1 MKMSQIR
8 GGGGHCPSSP
18 PPIFP
23 FLSSSTLLFLPY
35 FPFLIYPL
43 LLPFPSPNM
52 FQVTGVVFVSAAA
65 TVVTLDCV
73 SPWENCD
80 TWWLMFCLC
89 LTATTAATLVV
100 VVGMWCSSLLWAD

>member
-1 MKMSQIR
+1 M
-8 GGGGHCPSSP
+8 GGALSYSKVLSLVVFLEKILTRP
-18 PPIFP
+18 PLTCSF
-23 FLSSSTLLFLPY
+23 
-35 FPFLIYPL
+35 L
-43 LLPFPSPNM
+43 LL

-89 LTATTAATLVV
+89 LTATAAATLVV
-100 VVGMWCSSLLWAD
+100 VVGMWCSSLLWAG